1 MNVTQ
6 RRVFPEEI
14 HKVISEFDKEVK
26 EEYKLDTDPT
36 SEVQRRV
43 IPMAGIGHFN
53 EVNDKI
59 VYYIS
64 KDKIVATALVRH
76 TKTNAAEITLTKI

>member
-36 SEVQRRV
+36 TEIQIRV
-43 IPMAGIGHFN
+43 IQMTGIGHN
-53 EVNDKI
+53 TEVNDKI

-64 KDKIVATALVRH
+64 NDRIVATALVRH